1 VSTKTLNVGIVATE
15 HSGDL
20 LGYSLIQSLSQ
31 LGNINLF
38 GIGYEKLKSLGLKD
52 PNIETQSLNVMG
64 IIDPIKNLPKI
75 LENRKLLTNFLLD
88 SQIDIFIGVDAPD
101 FNMGMHKVMHSK
113 NIHTIQLV
121 SPSVWAWRRGRIK
134 KIKKYIDCTFCLFPF
149 EKRFYDESNTQAMFV
164 GHPFSEINISDE
176 DKSQAQY
183 IALLPGSRD
192 SELKHML
199 PIMIDF
205 AKLLAKTYAEAH
217 FLIPAAS
224 SDHRDLISKLFSEAG
239 INFTCSL
246 KSMQEFLIKSPI
258 SVVTSGTATL
268 EAACYG
274 SSPII
279 CYKTGSLNY
288 SILSRLNKAPFIGL
302 PNLILDNLVFPEL
315 IQDQCTAHN
324 ILECYQELSASQ
336 TRRQNLEKIKL
347 AIQGEGFSS
356 AASYIFSLA

>member
-1 VSTKTLNVGIVATE
+1 MLKVGIIATE
-15 HSGDL
+15 FSADL
-20 LGYSLIQSLSQ
+20 LGGRLIDELKKFSKIELV
-31 LGNINLF
+31 
-38 GIGYEKLKSLGLKD
+38 GIGLNNLQSHGLKT
-52 PNIETQSLNVMG
+52 PNLEISPLNVMG
-64 IIDPIKNLPKI
+64 IFDPLKNLYSILQLRKNI
-75 LENRKLLTNFLLD
+75 TRFLLEND
-88 SQIDIFIGVDAPD
+88 IDVFIGVDAPD

-149 EKRFYDESNTQAMFV
+149 EKRFYHESNTQAIFV

-205 AKLLAKTYAEAH
+205 AKLLSKTYSEAH

-224 SDHRDLISKLFSEAG
+224 SDHRDLITKLSSEAG
-239 INFTCSL
+239 INFTCL
-246 KSMQEFLIKSPI
+246 LNSMQEFLIKSPI
-258 SVVTSGTATL
+258 SVVTSGTETL

-315 IQDQCTAHN
+315 IQDQCTAQN
-324 ILECYQELSASQ
+324 ILECYKELSASQ

-356 AASYIFSLA
+356 AASYIFSLM

>member
-1 VSTKTLNVGIVATE
+1 MLKVGIIATE
-15 HSGDL
+15 FSADL
-20 LGYSLIQSLSQ
+20 LGSRLISELKKLSD
-31 LGNINLF
+31 IELF
-38 GIGYEKLKSLGLKD
+38 GIGLNNLQSQGLKT
-52 PNIETQSLNVMG
+52 PNLDVSSLNVMG
-64 IIDPIKNLPKI
+64 IIDPLKNLHKI
-75 LENRKLLTNFLLD
+75 FQLRKNITKFLLENH
-88 SQIDIFIGVDAPD
+88 IDVFIGVDAPD

-113 NIHTIQLV
+113 NINTIQLV

-149 EKRFYDESNTQAMFV
+149 EKKFYKESNTQAIFV
-164 GHPFSEINISDE
+164 GHPFSEINVSHE
-176 DKSQAQY
+176 DKSQDQY

-205 AKLLAKTYAEAH
+205 AKLLTKTYSGAH

-224 SDHRDLISKLFSEAG
+224 SDHRDLISKISNEAA

-246 KSMQEFLIKSPI
+246 DSMQEFLIKSPI

-302 PNLILDNLVFPEL
+302 PNLILDSLVFPEL

-324 ILECYQELSASQ
+324 ILECYQTLSASHG
-336 TRRQNLEKIKL
+336 RRENLEKIKD
-347 AIQGEGFSS
+347 AIRGEGFSS